1 MIPDFL
7 KRENRKNASE
17 LDLKIKDAIKRYE
30 QHFGGVGLMTE
41 AWVWSPDEWIGIIDE
56 CIAQNKNVWELFGE
70 EYDPDANY

>member
-41 AWVWSPDEWIGIIDE
+41 AWVWSPDEWIGIID
-56 CIAQNKNVWELFGE
+56 
-70 EYDPDANY
+70 